1 MASLQ
6 EELAVLREMTWGK
19 GDIGGKGGVACLKEE
34 LAELRVAIELV
45 NERNVAKDRGK
56 EFEGSYTRVLF
67 IMGITYATLFGYLTL
82 IGAERPALNAIVPA
96 VGFNLSTWSLP
107 YVKEVWIAW
116 KVKSG
121 TGTVTGAGT
130 SSGSGTGTGT
140 GKHVN
145 RAKEELDDEE
155 L

>member
-1 MASLQ
+1 VPVYIVCRVPLPAYLI
-6 EELAVLREMTWGK
+6 T
-19 GDIGGKGGVACLKEE
+19 
-34 LAELRVAIELV
+34 AELPCPPLPHWAG
-45 NERNVAKDRGK
+45 NVAKDRGK

-116 KVKSG
+116 KVRSG

-130 SSGSGTGTGT
+130 DTGTGT
-140 GKHVN
+140 VKHVN
-145 RAKEELDDEE
+145 RAKEELDALDADDE